1 MSDHVA
7 PLNAERVKKA
17 TDALINLAHYMPTL
31 QSEAAAFAEKCLID
45 DGQRTLK
52 LGRLV
57 VLKLKKAL
65 DDIELMLP
73 KT

>member
-1 MSDHVA
+1 MSD
-7 PLNAERVKKA
+7 PLAALDAERVKKV
-17 TDALINLAHYMPTL
+17 TDALIDLVHYMPTL
-31 QSEAAAFAEKCLID
+31 HSEAATFAETCMID

-52 LGRLV
+52 LGRHV
-57 VLKLKKAL
+57 ALKLKKAL